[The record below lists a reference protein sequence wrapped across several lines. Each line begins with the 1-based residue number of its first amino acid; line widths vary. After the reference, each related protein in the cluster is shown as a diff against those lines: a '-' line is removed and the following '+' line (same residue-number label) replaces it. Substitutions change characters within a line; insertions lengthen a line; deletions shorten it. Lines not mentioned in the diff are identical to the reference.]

1 MAFDLKHFEN
11 THLDGEYIEWLV
23 SEGAPDRRAWHE
35 RLWNYYRNP
44 LIPATAAGLAAS
56 NHARPYVL
64 AQEVGL
70 PARITGVQRVGS
82 SESLTDLHRKEVV
95 IENDIAWRIQ
105 TMTDFLFG
113 KGCRFRSLAGEP
125 ALAAAIESILEAMLA
140 ANGGQE
146 FLQNLAI
153 AGSVHGFVDI
163 ALRIPADWPTG
174 ALAAPPHT
182 ASHPADSQR
191 AQASADRPGSSS
203 SDGEAGHD
211 AALGSKHSLTRLQ
224 TLARQLLLEIIEAPR
239 VLPVLA
245 EDNYRRPL
253 LWMQTFHKHP
263 PRLEGRPRH
272 WLRLPG
278 RRNDKPASVEV
289 VELIGPTW
297 WQQYEDRQLVAEGPN
312 TLGRIPVVHVQN
324 LPAAGSYAG
333 LSDVEPLI
341 PLQDELNTRLSD
353 RANRVTYQSFKMY
366 LGKGIDDFLDRPVG
380 PGQMWSTQN
389 LAASIEEFGH
399 DDGSPS
405 EDAHIEQVRQALD
418 KVSGVTPL
426 AAGLVGGN
434 IGHLTSATAL
444 RVCLSGL
451 LAKTT
456 RKRLTYGAALANLA
470 ELALAWM
477 DRTGVLHTQPD
488 DRRVEV
494 VWPDPL
500 PSDEAQQLHNA
511 KTKLNLGVSREQVLA
526 ELGYSA
532 TAPTPT
538 EE

>member
-1 MAFDLKHFEN
+1 MAFNLKRFDN
-11 THLDGEYIEWLV
+11 TDLDGEYIEWLV
-23 SEGAPDRRAWHE
+23 TEGAPGRRAWHE

-44 LIPATAAGLAAS
+44 LIPAASAGRSAS
-56 NHARPYVL
+56 AHARPYVL

-82 SESLTDLHRKEVV
+82 GESLTDLHRKEVV

-105 TMTDFLFG
+105 TMVDFLFG
-113 KGCRFRSLAGEP
+113 KGCRIRSLAGEP
-125 ALAAAIESILEAMLA
+125 DLAGTIETTLEAMLA

-146 FLQNLAI
+146 FLQNLAV

-163 ALRIPADWPTG
+163 ALRIPADWPAG

-182 ASHPADSQR
+182 AGRPADRQR
-191 AQASADRPGSSS
+191 ATASTDRPGSSS
-203 SDGEAGHD
+203 SDGKAGD
-211 AALGSKHSLTRLQ
+211 VAALGSKHSLTRLRE
-224 TLARQLLLEIIEAPR
+224 LARHLLLEIIEAPR

-245 EDNYRRPL
+245 ENNYRHPL

-263 PRLEGRPRH
+263 PRLEGRRQG

-278 RRNDKPASVEV
+278 RRNEQPANVEV

-312 TLGRIPVVHVQN
+312 TLGRIPIVHVQN
-324 LPAAGSYAG
+324 LPATGSYAG

-426 AAGLVGGN
+426 AAGLIGGN

-456 RKRLTYGAALANLA
+456 RKRLTYGAALANVA
-470 ELALAWM
+470 ELALAWL
-477 DRTGVLHTQPD
+477 DRTGVLATRPE

-500 PSDEAQQLHNA
+500 PTDEAQQLANA
-511 KTKLNLGVSREQVLA
+511 KAKQDLGVPRARILA
-526 ELGYSA
+526 ELGYS
-532 TAPTPT
+532 TQPTLT